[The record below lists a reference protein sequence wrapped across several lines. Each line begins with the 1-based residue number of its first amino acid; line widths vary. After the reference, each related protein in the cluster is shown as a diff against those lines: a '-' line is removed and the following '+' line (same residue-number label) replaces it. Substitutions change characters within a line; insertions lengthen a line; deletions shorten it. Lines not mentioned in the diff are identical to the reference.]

1 MQDNQTSLTYR
12 SSEGGYNTV
21 ENCEMTIDKAGRFW
35 LWSEDLQHNLAYKS
49 ASREDCLLAAINSLL
64 FTIKLKDER
73 INKLQRVNDLTEQ
86 FLETVFPPDED

>member
-35 LWSEDLQHNLAYKS
+35 LWSEDLQHNLAHKS
-49 ASREDCLLAAINSLL
+49 ASREDCLLAAIDSLL
-64 FTIKLKDER
+64 STIKLKDER
-73 INKLQRVNDLTEQ
+73 IDKLQRVNDLTEQ